1 MNGFVTKSGK
11 ALLALSATAVLGVT
25 GMSGAHAGPAAT
37 DTGRGQ
43 SSAGAPRTAA
53 EAVRAELGKRATA
66 GPDAR
71 IVCYRA
77 HVAGIGWQSAVC
89 DGSIAGT
96 TGQSRAIEALEVATG
111 NVGGLC
117 LNAHLQGIGW
127 QGTRCG
133 ADYTNVVVGTTGQ
146 SRRMEALSVS
156 VNSGSVAAR
165 AHVQNLGWLGSVR
178 GNPVT
183 VGTTGRS
190 LRLEAVQLWV

>member
-11 ALLALSATAVLGVT
+11 ALLALTVTAVLGAT
-25 GMSGAHAGPAAT
+25 GMSTAHAGPAAT
-37 DTGRGQ
+37 DTGHDRTP
-43 SSAGAPRTAA
+43 AGAPRTAA
-53 EAVRAELGKRATA
+53 EAVRAEQGKRAA

-77 HVAGIGWQSAVC
+77 HVAGIGWQPAVC
-89 DGSIAGT
+89 DGGIAGT
-96 TGQSRAIEALEVATG
+96 TGQSRAVEALEVATG
-111 NVGGLC
+111 SVGGLC

-146 SRRMEALSVS
+146 SRRMEALWVG
-156 VNSGSVAAR
+156 VDSGSVAAR

-183 VGTTGRS
+183 VGTTSRS